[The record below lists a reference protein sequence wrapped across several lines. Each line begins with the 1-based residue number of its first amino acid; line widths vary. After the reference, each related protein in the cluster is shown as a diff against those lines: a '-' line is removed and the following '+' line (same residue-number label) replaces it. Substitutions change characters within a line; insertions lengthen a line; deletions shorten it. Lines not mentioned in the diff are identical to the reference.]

1 MIELLDPP
9 PEPEANRR
17 ALISRRF
24 ERAFIAMCLAV
35 LATIIILV
43 IIGIIP
49 LWIILGTSL

>member
-9 PEPEANRR
+9 PEPERRRR
-17 ALISRRF
+17 AILSRRF
-24 ERAFIAMCLAV
+24 EQAFTAMCLAV

-43 IIGIIP
+43 IIGVIP